1 MISTEKLEQ
10 IYFRPDLLNL
20 NNVELFSPH
29 DRASATADILRDN
42 NWHNNM
48 IRNVASLVSDGRSDE
63 EIHSITD
70 EYTLPGYTL
79 QDTRLEVQ
87 KAIDGA
93 RVKGFS
99 KLDSELQTKSLLTK
113 GALLRPISDG
123 DVSSTEHLVK
133 GLIEDATLSLLFGAP
148 ASGKSFIAMNL
159 ACSIA
164 SGTPFFGREVK
175 SGPVIYIAGE
185 GRRGLRKRAYAWSRM
200 NGFDWGRLSVLL
212 SERSVGLLNASEL
225 VSLMEEI
232 DKNVP
237 KHGEP
242 VLIIVDTLNRNFGGG
257 DENSNADMGNFIK
270 SLEHLQNRYNCS
282 VLIVH
287 HSGHS
292 EAGRVRGASAL
303 TAAVDAEYFVKMR
316 HEFIEMSC
324 TKMKDDEAPQKMY
337 FQLLPLPVRLS
348 GVLLGESLAVLQAAT
363 NNQSFGEELS
373 KRYKLGMETLN
384 EAEDISG
391 EQINKYGPKSVP
403 EEKWREVYFKRSPAD
418 SYEAKRKAFS
428 RAKTSLVNEGLIEV
442 NDNYYTRKER

>member
-10 IYFRPDLLNL
+10 IYFQPSLLNL
-20 NNVELFSPH
+20 NTVELFSPH
-29 DRASATADILRDN
+29 DRASATAEILRDN

-48 IRNVASLVSDGRSDE
+48 IRNVASLVSEGKSDE

-70 EYTLPGYTL
+70 AYTLPGYTL
-79 QDTRLEVQ
+79 QDTRVEVQ

-93 RVKGFS
+93 RSKGFS
-99 KLDSELQTKSLLTK
+99 KLDSEPQTKAPFTS

-123 DVSSTEHLVK
+123 DVSPTEYLVK
-133 GLIEDATLSLLFGAP
+133 GLIEDDTLSLLFGAP

-185 GRRGLRKRAYAWSRM
+185 GRRGLRKRAYAWSQM

-212 SERSVGLLNASEL
+212 SERSIGLLDAPEL
-225 VSLMEEI
+225 LSLMEEI
-232 DKNVP
+232 DNNVP

-257 DENSNADMGNFIK
+257 DENSNGDMGKFIK

-303 TAAVDAEYFVKMR
+303 TAAVDAEYLVRMR
-316 HEFIEMSC
+316 HDLIEMSC

-348 GVLLGESLAVLQAAT
+348 GVLLGESLAVLQIAT
-363 NNQSFGEELS
+363 NNQSFGDKLP
-373 KRYKLGMETLN
+373 KRHKLGMETLN
-384 EAEDISG
+384 EAEEISG
-391 EQINKYGPKSVP
+391 EQINKYGPKSVS
-403 EEKWREVYFKRSPAD
+403 EEKWREVYFKRSTSD

-428 RAKTSLVNEGLIEV
+428 RAKTSLVNEGFVEV
-442 NDNYYTRKER
+442 SDNYYTRKER